1 MVEGEEAAEAEGD
14 GDGEELDVMAG
25 SRFIRWRLRD
35 GGSKQVDVD
44 KEMDEFTSSRAGL
57 HCLGWWQCETRITS
71 IHILA
76 LSFTFVLITLD
87 YHLTLWR
94 LCLGACHAEGW
105 SERA

>member
-44 KEMDEFTSSRAGL
+44 KEMDEIGRA
-57 HCLGWWQCETRITS
+57 H
-71 IHILA
+71 
-76 LSFTFVLITLD
+76 V
-87 YHLTLWR
+87 
-94 LCLGACHAEGW
+94 
-105 SERA
+105 